1 MSTLLPTPT
10 ASASVSVS
18 FLDMKLIALVLT
30 GWMPIAAGLVAMT
43 SDLAV
48 DTAKS
53 PHVHQGAAETQT
65 TRTATVIFLRH
76 AEALPRTR
84 ANQNPVLAKT
94 GQARAALE
102 ARTLR
107 AAGVTRIFAT
117 ELKRTQ
123 QTAAPLAKLL
133 ELDVEQYAAGRSKE
147 FAATLKELKNGE
159 VVVVVGHSNTVPQMV
174 KELGGS
180 MTQLDKKGYIEDTQH
195 DRMIVQVL
203 SSNKATEPMRALQT
217 LDLRIN

>member
-1 MSTLLPTPT
+1 
-10 ASASVSVS
+10 
-18 FLDMKLIALVLT
+18 MKLTALVLT
-30 GWMPIAAGLVAMT
+30 GWMPIAAGLLTMT
-43 SDLAV
+43 SILTA

-53 PHVHQGAAETQT
+53 ASVDQGIAVTQT

-84 ANQNPVLAKT
+84 SNQNPVLAKS
-94 GQARAALE
+94 GDARAALE
-102 ARTLR
+102 AKTLQ

-133 ELDVEQYAAGRSKE
+133 DLDVEQYAAGKSKA

-159 VVVVVGHSNTVPQMV
+159 VAVVVGHSNTVPQMV

-195 DRMIVQVL
+195 DRMIIQVL
-203 SSNKATEPMRALQT
+203 SSNKANGPMRALQT

>member
-1 MSTLLPTPT
+1 MKPT
-10 ASASVSVS
+10 ALA
-18 FLDMKLIALVLT
+18 LIGL
-30 GWMPIAAGLVAMT
+30 MPIAMALLT
-43 SDLAV
+43 SVGTADI
-48 DTAKS
+48 AKS
-53 PHVHQGAAETQT
+53 LPAQQGTAEKQI

-84 ANQNPVLAKT
+84 ENQNPDLAKA
-94 GQARAALE
+94 GNARALLE
-102 ARTLR
+102 ATTLK

-133 ELDVEQYAAGRSKE
+133 GLQVEQYSAGKPKA
-147 FAATLKELKNGE
+147 FARTLQKLANGE
-159 VVVVVGHSNTVPQMV
+159 VAVVVGHSNTVPKMV
-174 KELGGS
+174 TELGGS
-180 MTQLDKKGYIEDTQH
+180 MSQLDKKGYIEDTQH

-203 SSNKATEPMRALQT
+203 SSNKADEPMRALQT